1 MKDMKKIGL
10 IMVAFAL
17 LMGFSQ
23 CKKDHV
29 IDNENTVPVLVGE
42 TYHISLTLGGSN
54 NDRLIVHPNDASDIA
69 PVTFEYNDE
78 IWVAYDGKH
87 CGTLTCTALSDELDQ
102 NNDQL
107 GVFTGDITLTQNGSQ
122 PLYFYFLG
130 NKTTSN
136 GLRIAS
142 DNTGYTVNIS
152 DQSTAL
158 PVISY
163 AASKENFPSA
173 DNKYTVQYNWLMN
186 QCALVKFSMENIYD
200 MSANTNDNN
209 PDAIYTTDKP
219 ITIYGMDNEVTIN
232 LGTNEFTWGKV
243 SDSNGA
249 IKLFKP
255 STDGDRIRYAIVH
268 HGSFNTTEGALDVEF
283 NPATDQYGFYGT
295 YKIQGVIPQNDYF
308 QDAKIDLV
316 WHSGAFTISASGD
329 KAYFSRGNL
338 QYKHYGSSTNDGGTW
353 RFAKHQY
360 DWVGGMVGS
369 DVWHYNDL
377 RQGNVVLQDDV
388 AGDTGFSTN
397 EEIGQA
403 SYVGW
408 IDLFG
413 YGTGDNP
420 TKHSVL
426 NTQYNDWHEWGTHN
440 IVNSGKPGNT
450 AWWQTL
456 THNEWKY
463 LLSERTD
470 YASKRGTAIV
480 NGVKGFVILPDCTTT
495 TIVTYSNHADWNNN
509 NYTTEQWKAA
519 EAAGA
524 IFLPCAGYRNGTDF
538 DGGTNADQ
546 DHGAYWSS
554 SMSTSAASW
563 GIRFKTTNNY
573 AYLEDDYP
581 MAPDN
586 GHGVRLVHKE
596 SGSKFFNR
604 KN

>member
-29 IDNENTVPVLVGE
+29 IDNENTVPVLEGE
-42 TYHISLTLGGSN
+42 TYHITLTLGGSN

-69 PVTFEYNDE
+69 PVTFEYEDE

-107 GVFTGDITLTQNGSQ
+107 GVFTGNITLTQNGSQ

-200 MSANTNDNN
+200 MSTNTNDNN

-316 WHSGAFTISASGD
+316 WHSGSYSNSATS

-338 QYKHYGSSTNDGGTW
+338 QYKHYGSSTADGGTW

-360 DWVGGMVGS
+360 DYVGGTLAVSSWG
-369 DVWHYNDL
+369 
-377 RQGNVVLQDDV
+377 RQGNVVLREDV
-388 AGDTGFSTN
+388 AGDTGLSDN
-397 EEIGQA
+397 ELIGNA

-420 TKHSVL
+420 TKHSLL
-426 NTQYNDWHEWGTHN
+426 NTQYNDWHEWGAHS
-440 IVNSGKPGNT
+440 IVNSGKAGNT

-456 THNEWKY
+456 THTEWKY

-470 YASKRGTAIV
+470 YASKRGFATV
-480 NGVKGFVILPDCTTT
+480 NGVKGFIILPDNSSATV
-495 TIVTYSNHADWNNN
+495 VTYSEHGNWENN
-509 NYTTEQWKAA
+509 TITAEGWKAY

-524 IFLPCAGYRNGTDF
+524 VFLPAAGYRSGADY
-538 DGGTNADQ
+538 DGGTNTKQ
-546 DHGAYWSS
+546 DHGVYWSS

-563 GIRFKTTNNY
+563 GIRFKTGDVIGN

-596 SGSKFFNR
+596 SGSKFFNK